1 MFIVFVLLCLA
12 NSVIWVN
19 YFKEINVL
27 SISKI
32 PYVILLLLF
41 TLGASVYLPNYYF
54 VDVSKYNF
62 FSNSLLNEFID
73 SILRVSV
80 FNEVLKLVP
89 LYIVYL
95 FFKNELKEPTSIFV
109 FFAVSTLGFSFSR
122 NVFQG
127 NETDLYIFNEYSIL
141 NTLNQV
147 YCSSLVSYAVINYRF
162 YNKKIIIVLLYLV
175 FAAFLSGFYDFWLK
189 FERTNSFGVL
199 FSVLYFMFL
208 TSFFSNSLTN
218 TLNISSN
225 FSYLRF
231 ETGKNVFKRTFY
243 LFLTLMFFQFLSLS
257 FFKNINYSL
266 NVLLDTLWFS
276 LIIIFI
282 SSKRLSKFK
291 LIKNKWT
298 SPKFELPFFS
308 FYSESFHSRKPR
320 LKLRFRG
327 ETFNEKSLDFYLHVY
342 CSINPLSKRNS
353 YILKPKDIF
362 LADKVFFK
370 NEETFYIAHVIK
382 NDNPEMM
389 LLKPKITGKNLVK
402 NRHAICA
409 LLSIPEGV
417 NVEDNMDVLSSSD
430 FIFREWVFVKYR

>member
-12 NSVIWVN
+12 NSAIWVN

-27 SISKI
+27 SISKL
-32 PYVILLLLF
+32 PYVILLF

-54 VDVSKYNF
+54 GLGVSKFNF
-62 FSNSLLNEFID
+62 FSTRLLNEFID

-80 FNEVLKLVP
+80 INEVLKLIP

-95 FFKNELKEPTSIFV
+95 FFKNELKEPISIFV
-109 FFAVSTLGFSFSR
+109 FFAITALGFSFS
-122 NVFQG
+122 G
-127 NETDLYIFNEYSIL
+127 NIFYGYETDLYIFNEYSIL

-147 YCSSLVSYAVINYRF
+147 FCSSLVSYAVINYRF
-162 YNKKIIIVLLYLV
+162 YNKKIIIVLKYLI
-175 FAAFLSGFYDFWLK
+175 FATFLSGFYDFWLK
-189 FERTNSFGVL
+189 FERTNSYGFL
-199 FSVLYFMFL
+199 FSILYFMFL
-208 TSFFSNSLTN
+208 TSFFTNSLTN

-225 FSYLRF
+225 FSYLSF
-231 ETGKNVFKRTFY
+231 ETGKNIFKRIFY
-243 LFLTLMFFQFLSLS
+243 LFLTLIFFQFLSLS

-266 NVLLDTLWFS
+266 NIFLDTLWFS

-282 SSKRLSKFK
+282 FSKRLSKFK

-298 SPKFELPFFS
+298 SPKFELPFFF

-327 ETFNEKSLDFYLHVY
+327 EIFNEKSLDFYLNVY

-353 YILKPKDIF
+353 YILKSKDTF

-382 NDNPEMM
+382 NDKVEMM
-389 LLKPKITGKNLVK
+389 LLKPKTTGKNLVK

-417 NVEDNMDVLSSSD
+417 SIEENTDVLISSD